1 MPHINMT
8 RVELKK
14 QKGLLN
20 KYRKFLPTLEL
31 KKKQLML
38 CIREKQNE
46 ILRLKKQEDEFM
58 NNLKKWIAVFGEGM
72 GEEWLPKYKMIT
84 EDDNI
89 AGTQIPVFK
98 EIIFSA
104 EEKDISVTPLWFDE
118 GIKAL
123 KESITYKIK
132 IQVLEKQN
140 SLLEKEL
147 EKTSQRINLFEKR
160 KIPEHAANISK
171 IKIGLGDQQTNA
183 VARGK
188 IAKNKA
194 VKKRRQKI

>member
-46 ILRLKKQEDEFM
+46 ILRLRKQEDEFM
-58 NNLKKWIAVFGEGM
+58 NNLKKWIAVFGEEM
-72 GEEWLPKYKMIT
+72 GEEWLPKYKAIIG
-84 EDDNI
+84 DDNI

-98 EIIFSA
+98 KIIFSV

-123 KESITYKIK
+123 RESITYQVK

-140 SLLEKEL
+140 SLLAKEL

-160 KIPEHAANISK
+160 KIPEHSANISK
-171 IKIGLGDQQTNA
+171 IKIALGDQQTNA